1 MPSNGMIRTRRAVL
15 ATVGTA
21 AVSGCTGRFG
31 GDGGVD
37 GGNGSG
43 NGDGDGDGNA
53 TDGGDGGSGS
63 DGDDDGGTDSAPA
76 VESPSLLLNWRIS
89 GLHAPYFAAQSQGFY
104 EEEGFESVTIESGE
118 GSDFS
123 AQQVALGN
131 TEFGVSSSDQVLG
144 VNAGDLSP
152 LAVGVVMQRSPV
164 VVFSSRER
172 FGEELTDPSQLSGAT
187 VGSGPGMVRQMVRGY
202 FDAAGVT
209 DVEYVDTGYDTVQRL
224 LAGEIDAAGGVFGD
238 VVDARHQGAEVDV
251 LSVHDA
257 VPSYG
262 HVLTVG
268 ESFAE
273 ENPETVAAFLRAT
286 ARGAVWAD
294 RNPEGAIDALVDAQG
309 ELAEVRENQRDK
321 WDLMRSE
328 YMLSEAVREEGWGW
342 SEPEP
347 WQRTYETL
355 DAADF
360 FDGSVDPDAVWTNEH
375 IDTDDEHV
383 ADYADLVDQ

>member
-1 MPSNGMIRTRRAVL
+1 MIRTRRAVL

-43 NGDGDGDGNA
+43 NGDGDGDA

>member
-1 MPSNGMIRTRRAVL
+1 MIRTRRAVL

>member
-1 MPSNGMIRTRRAVL
+1 MLSNGMIRTRRAVI
-15 ATVGTA
+15 ATLGTA
-21 AVSGCTGRFG
+21 AVSGCTGRF
-31 GDGGVD
+31 
-37 GGNGSG
+37 S
-43 NGDGDGDGNA
+43 GDGDGDAGNGSG
-53 TDGGDGGSGS
+53 DGGDGPTNGSDGGSGS
-63 DGDDDGGTDSAPA
+63 DGDDGGADSAPA

-118 GSDFS
+118 GSDFA

-164 VVFSSRER
+164 VVFSSREQ
-172 FGEELTDPSQLSGAT
+172 FGDELTDPSQLSGAT

-202 FDAAGVT
+202 FDASDVT
-209 DVEYVDTGYDTVQRL
+209 DVEYVDTGFDTVQRL

-262 HVLTVG
+262 HTVTVG

-273 ENPETVAAFLRAT
+273 ENPETVTAFLRAT

-328 YMLSEAVREEGWGW
+328 YMLSETVREEGWGW
-342 SEPEP
+342 NEPEP
-347 WQRTYETL
+347 WQQTYETL

-360 FDGSVDPDAVWTNEH
+360 FDGSVDPDAVYTNEY
-375 IDTDDEHV
+375 IDTDAEHI

>member
-1 MPSNGMIRTRRAVL
+1 MIRTRRAVL

-43 NGDGDGDGNA
+43 NGDGDGDGNS

>member
-1 MPSNGMIRTRRAVL
+1 MLPNGMIRTRRAVI
-15 ATVGTA
+15 ATLGTA
-21 AVSGCTGRFG
+21 AVSGCTGRFS
-31 GDGGVD
+31 GDGDVD
-37 GGNGSG
+37 AGNGSG
-43 NGDGDGDGNA
+43 DGGDGPTNGS
-53 TDGGDGGSGS
+53 DGGSGS
-63 DGDDDGGTDSAPA
+63 DGDDDGGADSAPA

-118 GSDFS
+118 GSDFA

-164 VVFSSRER
+164 VVFSSREQ
-172 FGEELTDPSQLSGAT
+172 FGDELTDPSQLSGAT

-202 FDAAGVT
+202 FDASDVT
-209 DVEYVDTGYDTVQRL
+209 DVEYVDTGFDTVQRL

-262 HVLTVG
+262 HTVTVG

-273 ENPETVAAFLRAT
+273 ENPETVTAFLRAT

-328 YMLSEAVREEGWGW
+328 YMLSETVREEGWGW
-342 SEPEP
+342 NEPEP

-360 FDGSVDPDAVWTNEH
+360 FDGSVDPDAVYTNEY
-375 IDTDDEHV
+375 IDTDAEHI

>member
-1 MPSNGMIRTRRAVL
+1 MIRTRRAVI
-15 ATVGTA
+15 ATLGTA
-21 AVSGCTGRFG
+21 AVSGCTGRFS
-31 GDGGVD
+31 GDGDVD
-37 GGNGSG
+37 GGNGGG
-43 NGDGDGDGNA
+43 NGDGGGNA
-53 TDGGDGGSGS
+53 TNSSGGGSDS
-63 DGDDDGGTDSAPA
+63 DGDDDGGNDTAPA

-118 GSDFS
+118 GSDFA

-164 VVFSSRER
+164 VVFSSREQ
-172 FGEELTDPSQLSGAT
+172 FGEELTDPSQLSGAA

-202 FDAAGVT
+202 FEAADVT
-209 DVEYVDTGYDTVQRL
+209 DVEYVDTGFDTVQQL
-224 LAGEIDAAGGVFGD
+224 LSGKIDAAGGVFGD
-238 VVDARHQGAEVDV
+238 VVDARHQGAEIDV
-251 LSVHDA
+251 LSVNDA

-262 HVLTVG
+262 HVVTVG

-309 ELAEVRENQRDK
+309 ELAEVRESQRDK

-328 YMLSEAVREEGWGW
+328 YMLSDAVRDEGWGW
-342 SEPEP
+342 SDPET

-355 DAADF
+355 DSGDF
-360 FDGSVDPDAVWTNEH
+360 FDGSVDPDAVWTNEY
-375 IDTDDEHV
+375 IDTDDEHI

>member
-31 GDGGVD
+31 DDGDVD

-43 NGDGDGDGNA
+43 NGGDDGNA
-53 TDGGDGGSGS
+53 SDGGDGGSGS
-63 DGDDDGGTDSAPA
+63 DGDGDGGTDSALA

-104 EEEGFESVTIESGE
+104 EEEGFESVAIESGE

-131 TEFGVSSSDQVLG
+131 TEFGVSSSDQILG

-187 VGSGPGMVRQMVRGY
+187 VGSGPGMVRQMMRGY

-238 VVDARHQGAEVDV
+238 VVDARHQGAEIDV

-268 ESFAE
+268 ESFAA

-286 ARGAVWAD
+286 ARGAVWAA

-342 SEPEP
+342 NEPEP

-375 IDTDDEHV
+375 IDTEDEHV